1 MQYRKFIIALMAALF
16 TVLFTVG
23 ALASHKE
30 EKIAK
35 PDSQEVRIGIREG
48 RSNVS
53 FLGPQGLTV
62 YRNGKEWK
70 KIPANTPVYVS
81 IQGKQL
87 AVNGTAGAGNVIL
100 RPTKRGGAVKITD
113 GYAYRGAIEVIPSP
127 NVWGLTVVNVVP
139 LEQYLY
145 GVVGKEMSPSWN
157 MEALKAQAVA
167 ARTYAVA
174 HKNYFQK
181 RGYDMA
187 DDTRSQVYSGLNG
200 EAPSIIQAVNAT
212 SGEILTYQ
220 GKPIQAL
227 FHSNGGGWT
236 ENSENVWGSSIAY
249 LRGVSDKTQETPAY
263 RWSVTTT
270 PEQLAEKL
278 NAASKGVG
286 QVQSIVLSPLTKRP
300 MSVPDRGVSGR
311 VLTLTIKGTKGQVTL
326 TGNGFQAIFGL
337 KSTLFDF
344 TVATGLPPDPDVTKP
359 KRATEFK
366 VRPAQKLMIYGFG
379 WGHGLGMSQY
389 GANEMA
395 KEHSQDDTYYRQI
408 LQHYYTGT
416 KIERVK

>member
-1 MQYRKFIIALMAALF
+1 MFVRKLA
-16 TVLFTVG
+16 VG
-23 ALASHKE
+23 AAVWLLALSLSTGVYASHTQE
-30 EKIAK
+30 RA
-35 PDSQEVRIGIREG
+35 PQDSQQEVRIGIREG

-53 FLGPQGLTV
+53 FIGAEGLTV
-62 YRNGKEWK
+62 YMNNKVWK

-81 IQGKQL
+81 IQGKKL
-87 AVNGTAGAGNVIL
+87 AVNGTASTGNIVL
-100 RPTKRGGAVKITD
+100 RPSKDGGSVKVTD

-127 NVWGLTVVNVVP
+127 NAWGITVVNVVP

-157 MEALKAQAVA
+157 REALKAQAVA

-174 HKNYFQK
+174 HKDYFQK
-181 RGYDMA
+181 KGYDMT
-187 DDTRSQVYSGLNG
+187 DDTRSQVYSGING

-212 SGEILTYQ
+212 RGEIVTYK
-220 GKPIQAL
+220 GRPIEAL
-227 FHSNGGGWT
+227 FHANGGGWT
-236 ENSENVWGSSIAY
+236 ENSENVWGSSVDY
-249 LRGVSDKTQETPAY
+249 LRGVADKTQNTQAY
-263 RWSVTTT
+263 KWTVQTT
-270 PEQLAEKL
+270 PEQLAAKL

-286 QVQSIVLSPLTKRP
+286 QVQAIILSPLTKRP
-300 MSVPDRGVSGR
+300 MSVADRGVSGR
-311 VLTLTIKGTKGQVTL
+311 VLTLTVKGSKGQVTL
-326 TGNGFQAIFGL
+326 TGNGFQSIMGL

-344 TVATGLPPDPDVTKP
+344 TVSTGLTPDPDVKTP
-359 KRATEFK
+359 SRAKEFTM
-366 VRPAQKLMIYGFG
+366 RPGQQVTIYGFG

-395 KEHSQDDTYYRQI
+395 KEHEKDDTYYRHI